1 MAKWTLSQ
9 DHFPG
14 KLCAMATATASANS
28 VGDRRLG
35 AVRAGLGLLALGQ
48 GIAAVWALADPRSFY
63 GDFPTKGQHWVS
75 SFAPYNEHLVR
86 DYGAAFLALCV
97 LALIAAWLADRRLMV
112 VALIV
117 WVVGAVPHL
126 VFHAVHAGTTG
137 ALSLATLAVNVAFP
151 LVLLALVPKEIRR

>member
-1 MAKWTLSQ
+1 
-9 DHFPG
+9 
-14 KLCAMATATASANS
+14 MATATTTAAANG

-35 AVRAGLGLLALGQ
+35 AVRAGLGLLAFGQ

-86 DYGAAFLALCV
+86 DYGAAFLAICV
-97 LALIAAWLADRRLMV
+97 LALIAAWLADRRLIV
-112 VALIV
+112 VALVVWIV
-117 WVVGAVPHL
+117 AAVPHL
-126 VFHAVHAGTTG
+126 VFHAVHGAATG

-151 LVLLALVPKEIRR
+151 LVLLVLVPKETRP